1 MSVRGIGGR
10 RWQRLSVVSV
20 ILCVNFMWF
29 LFLRMTPSDETD
41 PSDLQTKYPLLWNH
55 VHTSRTSGG
64 AFYIPPAWQSSS
76 EEVPE
81 TVLDAARLAQRLA
94 NVSSDRSIAYSEI
107 PLIIHQTWKNTRIDT
122 WTKATRDMVESWLQ
136 YAVETPMAYIMWD
149 DDGVMQFM
157 EEFEPEF
164 VPKFNALTRNVERS
178 DIFRIL
184 VPKHIGGIYGDLDTH
199 PLRPPATWIEP
210 KDLLPWEDTETGVVY
225 SSKQPVRAIFGIEAD
240 CPPDSD
246 SYWRMGYTNPV
257 QLTQWALAAAP
268 GHPVLSR
275 FMERLNVQ
283 LDSVASRHSGDLT
296 CPEAQKELHELDPL
310 LLTGPDAVTKAVQ
323 SWFNETV
330 GLRWNA
336 LTGLHDGGKSK
347 LVDDVMILPITGFS
361 PGRGRYGNMGSK
373 PIDDHD
379 ARLQH
384 LAQGSWRSFNL
395 QVEFGKFCR
404 TFFGLCRD
412 WPKV

>member
-1 MSVRGIGGR
+1 MVALVHLFRNNPPLAAAFAAITPRKIIQVAMSVRGIGGR

-64 AFYIPPAWQSSS
+64 GTCVYCKTPHSIMLTGFAAFYIPPAWQSSS

-184 VPKHIGGIYGDLDTH
+184 VPKHIGGIVSSPRSILGSVRSL
-199 PLRPPATWIEP
+199 II
-210 KDLLPWEDTETGVVY
+210 Y
-225 SSKQPVRAIFGIEAD
+225 SIVR
-240 CPPDSD
+240 
-246 SYWRMGYTNPV
+246 
-257 QLTQWALAAAP
+257 
-268 GHPVLSR
+268 
-275 FMERLNVQ
+275 
-283 LDSVASRHSGDLT
+283 
-296 CPEAQKELHELDPL
+296 
-310 LLTGPDAVTKAVQ
+310 
-323 SWFNETV
+323 
-330 GLRWNA
+330 
-336 LTGLHDGGKSK
+336 
-347 LVDDVMILPITGFS
+347 
-361 PGRGRYGNMGSK
+361 
-373 PIDDHD
+373 
-379 ARLQH
+379 
-384 LAQGSWRSFNL
+384 RS
-395 QVEFGKFCR
+395 
-404 TFFGLCRD
+404 
-412 WPKV
+412 